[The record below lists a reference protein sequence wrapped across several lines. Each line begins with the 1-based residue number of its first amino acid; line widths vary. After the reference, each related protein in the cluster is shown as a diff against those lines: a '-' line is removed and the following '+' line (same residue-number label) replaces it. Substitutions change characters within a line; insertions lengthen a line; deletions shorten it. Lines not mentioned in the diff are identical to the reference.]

1 MNKQELIEKTA
12 EHLRPFETDNLLHTM
27 QELTLQQ
34 IFTNP
39 VILLII
45 GAVFFFG
52 VYKRSKTVLLTL
64 FGLIGLLVIMRYA
77 MPASSD
83 AELSLQSVV
92 PFVTIGAVIGV
103 VIVYFSL
110 IKSD

>member
-12 EHLRPFETDNLLHTM
+12 ETLRPFETDNVLRTM
-27 QELTLQQ
+27 QALTLKD

-39 VILLII
+39 VILFII
-45 GAVFFFG
+45 CAVFFFG

-92 PFVTIGAVIGV
+92 PFVAIGAVIGV
-103 VIVYFSL
+103 VIIYFSL